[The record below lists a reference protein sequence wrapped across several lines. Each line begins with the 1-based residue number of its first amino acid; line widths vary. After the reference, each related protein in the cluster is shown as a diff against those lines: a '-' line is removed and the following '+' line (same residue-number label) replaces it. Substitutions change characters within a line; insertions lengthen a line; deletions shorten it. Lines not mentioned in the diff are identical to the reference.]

1 MSDLSPQAQAD
12 AMIQDL
18 LVGEAVAHSGLA
30 VLVADDEMQFLAASE
45 SACDLL
51 GYSRAE
57 LLALR
62 VPDIVV
68 EGDASDRYRAL
79 VEAHSQEGAITLR
92 RKDGSTVMASYEA
105 RQTQVSQLEYFV
117 SILRPLS

>member
-1 MSDLSPQAQAD
+1 LIDIDSRAQAD
-12 AMIQDL
+12 AIIQDL

-51 GYSRAE
+51 GYSRTE

-68 EGDASDRYRAL
+68 EGDASDRYQAL
-79 VEAHSQEGAITLR
+79 IKARTQEGAITLR
-92 RKDGSTVMASYEA
+92 RKDGSTVMARYDA
-105 RQTQVSQLEYFV
+105 RRTRVSQLEYYV